1 MIAFA
6 DVVVD
11 LAYGDS
17 GKGKVTHQLCKN
29 GEYTH
34 VIRYNGGNNAGH
46 TIYHEGKKFVTH
58 SIPSGVFFGIKSIIG
73 PGCVVNVEHFFKEL
87 KELQDGGIKTDGLI
101 FIANNAHIIT
111 SEHLEE
117 DRQDNVIGTT
127 KRGVGQAYRDKY
139 WRKGIRAEQVP
150 ELKEYIVDTYEELH
164 LSETP
169 CRILFEGAQG
179 FGLDI
184 DWGDYPYV
192 TSSGCTVASA
202 VANGVPPRKIRN
214 VWGVTKVY
222 ETYVGMKKFQP
233 EDPIFDQIREKGAE
247 YGATTGRPRQCNWL
261 DISTFFKAVDIN
273 GANKIVFNKADVLRE
288 IGIWKVYDDSGFPIE
303 FKDEEEMKKWIKK
316 QLPSTVELFWS
327 DSPDRI

>member
-1 MIAFA
+1 MIDYA

-17 GKGKVTHQLCKN
+17 GKGKVTHDLCRK
-29 GEYTH
+29 GTYTH

-46 TIYHEGKKFVTH
+46 TIYHNGKKFVTH

-73 PGCVVNVEHFFKEL
+73 PGCVINVDHFFQEL
-87 KELQDGGIKTDGLI
+87 KELQDGGIKTDGLV

-139 WRKGIRAEQVP
+139 WRKGIRAEQV
-150 ELKEYIVDTYEELH
+150 ESLKPYLIDMYEELYQKDKIF
-164 LSETP
+164 
-169 CRILFEGAQG
+169 RVLFEGAQG

-192 TSSGCTVASA
+192 TSSGCTVGAA
-202 VANGVPPRKIRN
+202 IANGVPAKRIRN
-214 VWGVTKVY
+214 VWGVAKVY
-222 ETYVGMKKFQP
+222 ETYVGLKEFQP
-233 EDPIFDQIREKGAE
+233 DDPIFDKIRDAGAE
-247 YGATTGRPRQCNWL
+247 YGATTGRPRQCNWI
-261 DISTFFKAVDIN
+261 DSNNFFKAVDIN
-273 GANKIVFNKADVLRE
+273 GANKIVFNKADILRQLKT
-288 IGIWKVYDDSGFPIE
+288 WKIYDEKGFLVS
-303 FKDEEEMKKWIKK
+303 FKDELQMKEWF
-316 QLPSTVELFWS
+316 LDRLSRSTEVFWS

>member
-1 MIAFA
+1 MIDYA

-17 GKGKVTHQLCKN
+17 GKGKVTHDLCRK
-29 GEYTH
+29 GTYTH

-46 TIYHEGKKFVTH
+46 TIYHNGKKFVTH

-73 PGCVVNVEHFFKEL
+73 PGCVVNVDHFFQEL

-139 WRKGIRAEQVP
+139 WRKGIRAEQV
-150 ELKEYIVDTYEELH
+150 ESLKPYLIDMYEELYQKDKIF
-164 LSETP
+164 
-169 CRILFEGAQG
+169 RVLFEGAQG

-192 TSSGCTVASA
+192 TSSGCTVGAA
-202 VANGVPPRKIRN
+202 IANGVPAKRIRN
-214 VWGVTKVY
+214 VWGVAKVY
-222 ETYVGMKKFQP
+222 ETYVGLKEFQP
-233 EDPIFDQIREKGAE
+233 DDPIFDKIRDAGAE
-247 YGATTGRPRQCNWL
+247 YGATTGRPRQCNWI
-261 DISTFFKAVDIN
+261 DSNNFFKAVDIN
-273 GANKIVFNKADVLRE
+273 GANKIVFNKADILRQLKT
-288 IGIWKVYDDSGFPIE
+288 WKIYDEKGFLVS
-303 FKDEEEMKKWIKK
+303 FKDEFSMKEWFLDR
-316 QLPSTVELFWS
+316 LPRSTEVFWS